1 MKKFNLVIIIVLSSF
16 LFSSCSSNDAELPEE
31 QSTVLLENYLL
42 KRDAT
47 GAYSIDLNVGEDVIV
62 DKVVN
67 SMESTNEIYLSE
79 SYGKVAQKTSY
90 STDLRIENESF
101 KINFIS
107 ENDNKIP
114 SITVYDDNIKFLSKS
129 GENGSMLKDY
139 TISKNEDGTFE
150 LNFNVNN
157 KVEVDFVYN
166 EELLTHE
173 IHLEEGNSKESKF
186 SRTIEKEEG
195 ELLKIDFVSH
205 TNNANAKAA
214 VVAIR
219 KPRVIV
225 SDGDDG

>member
-1 MKKFNLVIIIVLSSF
+1 MKKFNLVIIIVFSSF

-150 LNFNVNN
+150 LDFNVNN

-166 EELLTHE
+166 EELLIHE
-173 IHLEEGNSKESKF
+173 IHLEEGSSKESKF

>member
-114 SITVYDDNIKFLSKS
+114 SITVYDDNITYLHFF
-129 GENGSMLKDY
+129 G
-139 TISKNEDGTFE
+139 
-150 LNFNVNN
+150 
-157 KVEVDFVYN
+157 
-166 EELLTHE
+166 
-173 IHLEEGNSKESKF
+173 F
-186 SRTIEKEEG
+186 S
-195 ELLKIDFVSH
+195 
-205 TNNANAKAA
+205 
-214 VVAIR
+214 
-219 KPRVIV
+219 
-225 SDGDDG
+225 